1 MYKVNKFAQLFLENF
16 IIFLLKIKYIFLQ
29 KKTKEIIQINPFIL
43 EKYKFIAIFASFSNE
58 QLDESTEKIIA
69 LLRKKEAYIIF
80 STNNPNTKFIKNKQI
95 NVFISHNNCG
105 RDFGQ
110 FKTATKYIYQNI
122 SSEITSKVVYLND
135 SVFYFDSN
143 INFIDKFLD
152 ENYDFIS
159 TFENSGN
166 QKNKWFLS
174 SWMFSVS
181 KNLFTSEIYKKFF
194 DNYLPIN
201 HKSYAVNYGEKK
213 LTEVALIFNAR
224 IKAIYSNES
233 LLTITKKYIDKVGP
247 LKLLNKLPFSIRNDF
262 INSEYSNDMNNLYY
276 FIYTNLFKYSPTHI
290 FNLLLLEMKL
300 IPFLKKDLFFCGAV
314 SEDHFFYLGSILRK
328 LTDDSNKLRI
338 ETFFRLRGKPSDFGI
353 WRLLKVKLGL
363 L

>member
-1 MYKVNKFAQLFLENF
+1 
-16 IIFLLKIKYIFLQ
+16 
-29 KKTKEIIQINPFIL
+29 
-43 EKYKFIAIFASFSNE
+43 
-58 QLDESTEKIIA
+58 
-69 LLRKKEAYIIF
+69 
-80 STNNPNTKFIKNKQI
+80 
-95 NVFISHNNCG
+95 
-105 RDFGQ
+105 
-110 FKTATKYIYQNI
+110 
-122 SSEITSKVVYLND
+122 
-135 SVFYFDSN
+135 
-143 INFIDKFLD
+143 
-152 ENYDFIS
+152 
-159 TFENSGN
+159 
-166 QKNKWFLS
+166 
-174 SWMFSVS
+174 MFSVS

-224 IKAIYSNES
+224 IKAIYSNEN